1 MVVVFS
7 SMHSSAQQIPSGSC
21 GIVNVYDAN
30 GARTKRVYFCN
41 NGGTYPARL
50 AQKDSSLALQN
61 ETVAFVAVDAL
72 FPNPT
77 TGRFTI
83 TFGAPLDGATVY
95 ITDANGKML
104 QRIRASGTLAEF
116 DLSGCAAGV
125 YFVRIK
131 QGEIVITKKVVKQ

>member
-1 MVVVFS
+1 MPGAITRKLIKMKIYLLCLLGCVLPNKPTT
-7 SMHSSAQQIPSGSC
+7 AQQIPSGSC

-50 AQKDSSLALQN
+50 AKKDTAFALQN
-61 ETVAFVAVDAL
+61 ETIEFAEVEAL

-83 TFGAPLDGATVY
+83 TFGAPLEGATV
-95 ITDANGKML
+95 
-104 QRIRASGTLAEF
+104 
-116 DLSGCAAGV
+116 
-125 YFVRIK
+125 
-131 QGEIVITKKVVKQ
+131 